1 MMRVSVVSEQLLT
14 AELAANALR
23 HESGLEVTWVVGG
36 AAALEGPSGA
46 RALRAA
52 VILFAALGPPEIGLL
67 RRVADGGGAGS
78 VDRRTLVVADVCGC
92 VGLTRA
98 LQLGARGYVGAW
110 ERNDVLAARVLQAG
124 QGQLAVPPG
133 AADGLRLAM
142 RVLVREATAVRR
154 LSETD
159 LEVMRALS
167 RGEGTKEIAA
177 HLNVSESAIRS
188 RLRRIMGQLDVRNEN
203 ELSAMAASAGLYEPR
218 TPAAA

>member
-14 AELAANALR
+14 AELAAAALR
-23 HESGLEVTWVVGG
+23 QESGLEVTWVVGG
-36 AAALEGPSGA
+36 SGALDGPSGT
-46 RALRAA
+46 RALRAT
-52 VILFAALGPPEIGLL
+52 VVLFAALVPPEVGML
-67 RRVADGGGAGS
+67 RRVTDSGGAGS
-78 VDRRTLVVADVCGC
+78 VDRHTFVVADVGGC
-92 VGLTRA
+92 VGLARA
-98 LQLGARGYVGAW
+98 LQLGARGYVGPW
-110 ERNDVLAARVLQAG
+110 ERIDVLAGRVLQAG
-124 QGQLAVPPG
+124 QGHLAVPPG

-142 RVLVREATAVRR
+142 RLLVREATAVRR

-167 RGEGTKEIAA
+167 RGDGTKEIAA
-177 HLNVSESAIRS
+177 RLNLSESAIRS

>member
-14 AELAANALR
+14 AELAASALR
-23 HESGLEVTWVVGG
+23 AVSGLEVTWVVGG
-36 AAALEGPSGA
+36 VSALEGPSGA
-46 RALRAA
+46 RALRAQ
-52 VILFAALGPPEIGLL
+52 VVLFAALAPPEVGMG
-67 RRVADGGGAGS
+67 RRLAEGHEAG
-78 VDRRTLVVADVCGC
+78 DRRILVVADVGGC
-92 VGLTRA
+92 VGLPRA

-110 ERNDVLAARVLQAG
+110 EREEVMASRVLQAG
-124 QGQLAVPPG
+124 QGHLAVPPG

-142 RVLVREATAVRR
+142 RLLVREATAVNR

-167 RGEGTKEIAA
+167 RGEATKEIAA
-177 HLNVSESAIRS
+177 RLNVTESAVRS

-218 TPAAA
+218 APAAA